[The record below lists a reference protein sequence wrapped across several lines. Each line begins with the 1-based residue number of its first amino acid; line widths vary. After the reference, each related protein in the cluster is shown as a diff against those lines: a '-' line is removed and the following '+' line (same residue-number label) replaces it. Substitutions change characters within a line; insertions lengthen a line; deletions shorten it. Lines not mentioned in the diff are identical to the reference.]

1 LPARPFG
8 HYDEQGNYVRAFGP
22 PGILGE
28 YNVARGLSGG
38 KRHTR
43 PDVGGFYRMK
53 DFGYRLERVDHEGVS
68 LQAIGVRT
76 PPGWQP
82 PLIMSRQELPAPMTG
97 KPRRSVT
104 ETPPHTRPAGQ
115 RRPSERRAAATR
127 RAGVVALGAALLL
140 LPACAAGERSAP
152 ASTVRDSAGVEIIES
167 AGPQWRGGVGWRLSA
182 EPLLEIGR
190 EDGGA
195 MLQFD
200 ELAGV
205 VRLPDGGVVVA
216 NGGDNTLRWY
226 DAAGA
231 FMRAGGGRGGGPT
244 ELRSLSTL
252 VLHDGLLYAGGF
264 GTPVQLWDAD
274 GRHVRS
280 IGWPTAVRA
289 RFAGVLADG
298 TILLHG
304 TTRQP
309 DDPPAPRWA
318 EKGPWIALREG
329 AAPDTIAWL
338 AQEARDQVDGDIV
351 PVLFGG
357 AGFHDVRGDVFV
369 QGFSDR
375 LDVGVYTAEG
385 RLRRRVRRTPAPPPV
400 TAAEREALFQALI
413 RSPEAELENV
423 TPEILR
429 EMMARMPISPTMPDH
444 GALLLDAHG
453 ALWAQRVNADVYART
468 LIVGR
473 PAPTAGPTEWDVF
486 DAAGAWLGSVAMPP
500 GFLPLE
506 IGHDYVAG
514 VHANELGI
522 ERVRVYELSRG

>member
-1 LPARPFG
+1 MTMLELSARL
-8 HYDEQGNYVRAFGP
+8 A
-22 PGILGE
+22 
-28 YNVARGLSGG
+28 
-38 KRHTR
+38 
-43 PDVGGFYRMK
+43 M
-53 DFGYRLERVDHEGVS
+53 
-68 LQAIGVRT
+68 
-76 PPGWQP
+76 
-82 PLIMSRQELPAPMTG
+82 
-97 KPRRSVT
+97 
-104 ETPPHTRPAGQ
+104 
-115 RRPSERRAAATR
+115 R

-140 LPACAAGERSAP
+140 PACAAGDGPVPAP
-152 ASTVRDSAGVEIIES
+152 AVRDSAGVEIVES
-167 AGPQWRGGVGWRLSA
+167 AGPQWRGGEGWRLAA

-231 FMRAGGGRGGGPT
+231 FVRAAGGRGGGPT
-244 ELRSLSTL
+244 ELRSLSRL

-280 IGWPTAVRA
+280 IGWPPAVRA

-304 TTRQP
+304 TIRQP
-309 DDPPAPRWA
+309 DEPQAPRWA
-318 EKGPWIALREG
+318 EKGPWLALREG
-329 AAPDTIAWL
+329 AAPDTIAL
-338 AQEARDQVDGDIV
+338 LPQEAMGRADDDIL
-351 PVLFGG
+351 PVLLGG
-357 AGFHDVRGDVFV
+357 AGFHDVRGEVFV

-375 LDVGVYTAEG
+375 LDVGFYAADG
-385 RLRRRVRRTPAPPPV
+385 RLLRRVRRTTPPPPV
-400 TAAEREALFQALI
+400 TAVEREALFQAMI

-429 EMMARMPISPTMPDH
+429 EMLARMPTSPTMPDH

-453 ALWAQRVNADVYART
+453 ALWAQRVDPDVYVRT
-468 LIVGR
+468 ILAGR

-486 DAAGAWLGSVAMPP
+486 DAAGTWLGPVAMPP

-506 IGHDYVAG
+506 IGDDYVAG
-514 VHANELGI
+514 VHADEFGI
-522 ERVRVYELSRG
+522 ERVRVYGLSRG